1 MRVTTA
7 DRDSAEGGDDIGS
20 ATRWG
25 RWVGAMGR
33 AWGGVSSTRPA
44 AAHGRLARRVDA
56 ARVEALAQADRW
68 SLWAPVAFGG
78 GAAIYIGLR
87 REPDLWLSLG
97 AAALLI
103 IGVILAR
110 RWGRSRGLVI
120 VASLLAF
127 GATGFATGV
136 VKARLVSAPVAPAD
150 RKPVTVEGW
159 VVDVVSA
166 SGAKPRLL
174 IAPTYMSGLA
184 TDETPRLVRVSLR
197 DPAAVLGPGQPVRL
211 RAILGPPPP
220 PAAPE
225 AYDFARDA
233 YFARIGGSGLAIGAP
248 QVIGL
253 PDPGGLLKLQLAI
266 NAGRWSL
273 ARRLVARMGE
283 HEGGLAAALTTGHQ
297 AWLQED
303 DVQAMRDSGLAHI
316 LSISGVHM
324 AIVGGFVFGLV
335 RLLIA
340 AWPWAA
346 LRVSGKKAAAAAG
359 LMAVSAYLVLS
370 GAPPPA
376 IRSALTAS
384 IAFVAVLLDRR
395 ALSLHSLAVAALVV
409 LAFQPEAVAQ
419 PGFQMSFAATAALLA
434 LAEAWP
440 HRSREVNAPVW
451 IRALQGVRA
460 WLVAGAA
467 VSLVAGLAT
476 DPFGIEHFNRVT
488 LYGLPAN
495 VASEVLSSFVV
506 MPMLAVGAVAELFG
520 LGAPFLAVAG
530 WGLDG
535 VAAVARFFAA
545 APRAVVWLPSASTA
559 ALAISFIGLLVICLW
574 KGRLRW
580 AGVPL
585 FVAVWAWPRPPTP
598 DLWIAPE
605 GANVAVHVGKR
616 AVALR
621 PRSQKFGLTLWAH
634 RRALTVIDDP
644 DQATSASD
652 DLFDCGRDS
661 CLPKP
666 ASPVQVAIWS
676 RRVAPN
682 EDQANKLCR
691 SAEVVVV
698 RTGEGD
704 GHDCVGKIVLGE
716 ADLARGGAAELWRTP
731 AGWRISWSETLRGVR
746 PWTAPVSPDEPSDNG
761 G

>member
-7 DRDSAEGGDDIGS
+7 DRDSAEGEDIGS
-20 ATRWG
+20 KTRWG
-25 RWVGAMGR
+25 RWVGAGLR

-44 AAHGRLARRVDA
+44 AAHGR
-56 ARVEALAQADRW
+56 VERALIGMRAEATAQVDRW
-68 SLWAPVAFGG
+68 TLWTPVAFGG
-78 GAAIYIGLR
+78 GAATYIGLR
-87 REPDLWLSLG
+87 REPDLAVSVAVAAGLILCV
-97 AAALLI
+97 AAA
-103 IGVILAR
+103 R
-110 RWGRSRGLVI
+110 WWGRSRGLVI
-120 VASLLAF
+120 AVSLLAF
-127 GATGFATGV
+127 GSAGFAAGV
-136 VKARLVSAPVAPAD
+136 VKARLVAAPVAPAD

-159 VVDVVSA
+159 VVDVVSV

-174 IAPTYMSGLA
+174 IAPTYVSGLSDAA
-184 TDETPRLVRVSLR
+184 TPKLVRVSLR
-197 DPAAVLGPGQPVRL
+197 DPEATLGPGQPVRL

-233 YFARIGGSGLAIGAP
+233 YFARIGGSGLAVGAP

-253 PDPGGLLKLQLAI
+253 PEPGALEKLQLAI

-283 HEGGLAAALTTGHQ
+283 RDGGLAAALTTGHQ
-297 AWLQED
+297 AWLQD
-303 DVQAMRDSGLAHI
+303 ADVQAMRDSGLAHI

-346 LRVSGKKAAAAAG
+346 LRVSGKKVATAAR
-359 LMAVSAYLVLS
+359 LVAVSAYLVLS

-384 IAFVAVLLDRR
+384 IAFLAVLFDRR
-395 ALSLHSLAVAALVV
+395 ALSLPSLAVAALVV
-409 LAFQPEAVAQ
+409 LTFQPEAVAQ

-440 HRSREVNAPVW
+440 HRSTEVNAPLW
-451 IRALQGVRA
+451 IRTLQGVRT

-495 VASEVLSSFVV
+495 VASELLSSFVV

-520 LGAPFLAVAG
+520 VGAPFLAAAG
-530 WGLDG
+530 WGLEAVAG
-535 VAAVARFFAA
+535 VARLFAA

-559 ALAISFIGLLVICLW
+559 ALAISFIGLLIICLW
-574 KGRLRW
+574 RGRLRW
-580 AGVPL
+580 LGAPL
-585 FVAVWAWPRPPTP
+585 FLAVWAWPRPPTP

-605 GANVAVHVGKR
+605 GANVAIHDGRR

-621 PRSQKFGLTLWAH
+621 PRAQKFGLTLWAH

-644 DQATSASD
+644 DEATNASD
-652 DLFDCGRDS
+652 AFFDCGRDS
-661 CLPKP
+661 CSPKP
-666 ASPVQVAIWS
+666 SAPVQVALWS
-676 RRVAPN
+676 RRIPAD
-682 EDQANKLCR
+682 ERQMADLCR
-691 SAEVVVV
+691 SADVVVV
-698 RTGEGD
+698 RTGEPD
-704 GHDCVGKIVLGE
+704 SAACDRNLVLGE
-716 ADLARGGAAELWRTP
+716 AQLARGGAAELWRTTG
-731 AGWRISWSETLRGVR
+731 GWRVVWSEPLRGVR
-746 PWTAPVSPDEPSDNG
+746 PWTAPQSPVEPSDSG

>member
-7 DRDSAEGGDDIGS
+7 DRDSAEGEDIGS

-25 RWVGAMGR
+25 RWWR
-33 AWGGVSSTRPA
+33 ARVRLWGDVSSTGPE
-44 AAHGRLARRVDA
+44 AAHGRLARA
-56 ARVEALAQADRW
+56 LGSARVEALAQVDRW
-68 SLWAPVAFGG
+68 TLWTPVAFGS
-78 GAAIYIGLR
+78 GAATYIGLR
-87 REPDLWLSLG
+87 REPDIAICLAIAAVLVLG
-97 AAALLI
+97 VA
-103 IGVILAR
+103 VAR
-110 RWGRSRGLVI
+110 SWGRSRGLVI
-120 VASLLAF
+120 VLSLLAF
-127 GATGFATGV
+127 GAAGFAAGV
-136 VKARLVSAPVAPAD
+136 VKARLVAAPVAPAD

-174 IAPTYMSGLA
+174 IAPTTISGLSP
-184 TDETPRLVRVSLR
+184 DETPKLVRVSLR
-197 DPAAVLGPGQPVRL
+197 DPAALLGPGQPVRL

-233 YFARIGGSGLAIGAP
+233 YFARIGGSGLSVGAP

-253 PDPGGLLKLQLAI
+253 PDPGPWLDLQLAI

-273 ARRLVARMGE
+273 AQRLVARMGE
-283 HEGGLAAALTTGHQ
+283 REGGLAAALTTGHQ
-297 AWLQED
+297 AWLQDD

-346 LRVSGKKAAAAAG
+346 LRVSGKKVAAAAG
-359 LMAVSAYLVLS
+359 LLAVCAYLVLS

-384 IAFVAVLLDRR
+384 IAFLAVLLDRR

-434 LAEAWP
+434 LAESWP
-440 HRSREVNAPVW
+440 HASKEVNAPVW
-451 IRALQGVRA
+451 IRTLQGLRT

-520 LGAPFLAVAG
+520 VGAPFLSAAG
-530 WGLDG
+530 WGLDAVTV
-535 VAAVARFFAA
+535 VAKVFAA

-559 ALAISFIGLLVICLW
+559 ALATSFLGLLVICLW
-574 KGRLRW
+574 RGRMRW
-580 AGVPL
+580 LGVPL
-585 FVAVWAWPRPPTP
+585 FAAVWLWPRPPTP

-605 GANVAVHVGKR
+605 GANVAVHVGTR

-621 PRSQKFGLTLWAH
+621 PRAQKFGLTLWAH
-634 RRALTVIDDP
+634 RRALTVTDDP
-644 DQATSASD
+644 DAASD
-652 DLFDCGRDS
+652 ASDALFDCGRDS
-661 CLPKP
+661 CVPKP
-666 ASPVQVAIWS
+666 SAPVQVAAWS
-676 RRVAPN
+676 RRIAPLGGQL
-682 EDQANKLCR
+682 EELCR
-691 SAEVVVV
+691 SAEVIVI
-698 RTGEGD
+698 RTGESD
-704 GHDCVGKIVLGE
+704 DPTCNGKLVIGE
-716 ADLARGGAAELWRTP
+716 ADLARGGAGELWRTP
-731 AGWRISWSETLRGVR
+731 RGWRILWSEPLRGVR
-746 PWTAPVSPDEPSDNG
+746 PWPAPQSPLEPSDSG